1 MLTPRMLKIDQ
12 RRKKILELL
21 ARNGQVRVSELAV
34 ELGATPVTIRNDLA
48 ALEQDSY
55 IERVSGGAVQRV
67 NTFFNMELHTH
78 HQGNVDIKKQI
89 AAATAALVS
98 DGENL
103 FINSGTTT
111 YFTAIELKKRKN
123 LNIVTNYLPVAME
136 LATVPGFT
144 VVLLGGQLN
153 VVDSFIYGT
162 SAIEQLRQY
171 KADKTILSIDGIS
184 ADTGLTTYH
193 ANEAVINR
201 TMIERS
207 RETIITADHTKVGY
221 ESFSFVSDLN
231 DGLSLVTDG
240 PGEDNS
246 HLEGIKKAG
255 VRIFFA
261 GIQEG

>member
-1 MLTPRMLKIDQ
+1 M
-12 RRKKILELL
+12 ELL

-34 ELGATPVTIRNDLA
+34 ELSATPVTIRNDLA

-78 HQGNVDIKKQI
+78 HQDNVDLKKQI
-89 AAATAALVS
+89 AIATAMLIS

-123 LNIVTNYLPVAME
+123 LSIVTNSLPVAME

-162 SAIEQLRQY
+162 NAIEQLRQY
-171 KADKTILSIDGIS
+171 KADKTILSVDGIC
-184 ADTGLTTYH
+184 AGIGLTTYH
-193 ANEAVINR
+193 AEEATVNR
-201 TMIERS
+201 MMIERS
-207 RETIITADHTKVGY
+207 REIIITADHTKIGY
-221 ESFSFVSDLN
+221 EGFSFLSDLN
-231 DGLSLVTDG
+231 SRLSLVTDD
-240 PGEDNS
+240 PGEENS
-246 HLEGIKKAG
+246 SLEEIKKAG
-255 VRIFFA
+255 VRIIFA
-261 GIQEG
+261 DTHEQ

>member
-1 MLTPRMLKIDQ
+1 MLAPRMLKIDQ

-21 ARNGQVRVSELAV
+21 ARNGQVRVTELAA

-55 IERVSGGAVQRV
+55 IERISGGAVQRV

-78 HQGNVDIKKQI
+78 RQGNVDIKKQI
-89 AAATAALVS
+89 AAATAALIS

-111 YFTAIELKKRKN
+111 YYTAIELKKRKN

-153 VVDSFIYGT
+153 VVDSFIYGIN
-162 SAIEQLRQY
+162 AIEQLRQY
-171 KADKTILSIDGIS
+171 KADKSILSVDGIS
-184 ADTGLTTYH
+184 AESGLTTYH
-193 ANEAVINR
+193 ANEAIINR

-207 RETIITADHTKVGY
+207 REIIITADHTKIGY
-221 ESFSFVSDLN
+221 EGFSFVSDLN
-231 DGLSLVTDG
+231 SGLSLVTDS
-240 PGEDNS
+240 PEEDNL
-246 HLEGIKKAG
+246 HFEGIKKAG
-255 VRIFFA
+255 VRIIFA
-261 GIQEG
+261 ETRYG